1 MGFAVLH
8 MEKTSG
14 TDAAM
19 SAHIERTIK
28 PKNAVESMTHLNR
41 ELITFPD
48 GVENRTQAIQH
59 RLDTAGLTRKIGNN
73 QVRAIRVLLTGT
85 HEDMERITNE
95 GRLDGWC
102 NDNLKYLADT
112 FGRENIVS
120 AVLHM
125 DEQTPHIHATLVPIV
140 KGERKRKK
148 KEEQVKKRY
157 RKKPTDTARLCAD
170 EIMTR
175 AKLKSY
181 QDTYAQAMSGYGLQR
196 GIEGSEAKHITT
208 RQYYRDLVQQTEQ
221 LRTDIGQLRDRKETA
236 QEELRRA
243 KKMVQTEKLKGA
255 ATTAATNIAESVGSF
270 FGSNKVKTL
279 ERENSAL
286 HQVVAIH
293 EGTIE
298 TLQTKLH
305 TIQADHSRQLLDM
318 QQKHIKELQ
327 VRDTEHKKEV
337 SRLTVLLNKTLKW
350 FPQIKGMLNLER
362 LCLAVGFS
370 QEQTAILIMGKS
382 LEYSGELYSE
392 EHKRKFMAKEVKAK
406 VFSDKGKFVLTI
418 DLKPIGDWFKE
429 QFEKL
434 RQGVNIRQSPKQ
446 SRLKL

>member
-1 MGFAVLH
+1 MGYAVLH
-8 MEKTSG
+8 VEKTSG

-28 PKNAVESMTHLNR
+28 PKNADESRTHLNR

-48 GVENRTQAIQH
+48 GVESRTQAIQH

-95 GRLDGWC
+95 GRLDEWC
-102 NDNLKYLADT
+102 DDNLKYLSDT

-157 RKKPTDTARLCAD
+157 RKKPTGTARLCAD

-181 QDTYAQAMSGYGLQR
+181 QDTYAQAMSSYGLRR
-196 GIEGSEAKHITT
+196 GIDGSEAKHITT
-208 RQYYRDLVQQTEQ
+208 RQYYRDLIQQAEQ
-221 LRTDIGQLRDRKETA
+221 LRTDIGQLQDRKETA

-243 KKMVQTEKLKGA
+243 KKEVQTEKQKGA
-255 ATTAATNIAESVGSF
+255 ATTAAANIAESVGSL

-279 ERENSAL
+279 ERENAVLQNRISELENEAQEREKRQAKQIQEVKSAYEQQNRKL
-286 HQVVAIH
+286 SEFVDFVKLYFPYV
-293 EGTIE
+293 EKLMPTIKF
-298 TLQTKLH
+298 L
-305 TIQADHSRQLLDM
+305 
-318 QQKHIKELQ
+318 
-327 VRDTEHKKEV
+327 RDTLNFGDAVIRKLCTFKDV
-337 SRLTVLLNKTLKW
+337 S
-350 FPQIKGMLNLER
+350 IK
-362 LCLAVGFS
+362 
-370 QEQTAILIMGKS
+370 
-382 LEYSGELYSE
+382 GELYSCE
-392 EHKRKFMAKEVKAK
+392 F
-406 VFSDKGKFVLTI
+406 
-418 DLKPIGDWFKE
+418 
-429 QFEKL
+429 
-434 RQGVNIRQSPKQ
+434 N
-446 SRLKL
+446 

>member
-1 MGFAVLH
+1 MGYAVLH

-28 PKNAVESMTHLNR
+28 PKNADENRTHLNR
-41 ELITFPD
+41 ELIRFPN
-48 GVENRTQAIQH
+48 GVNNRIQAIQH

-85 HEDMERITNE
+85 HENMKRITNE
-95 GRLDGWC
+95 GRLDEWC
-102 NDNLKYLADT
+102 SDNLRYLADT

-175 AKLKSY
+175 VK
-181 QDTYAQAMSGYGLQR
+181 
-196 GIEGSEAKHITT
+196 
-208 RQYYRDLVQQTEQ
+208 
-221 LRTDIGQLRDRKETA
+221 KE
-236 QEELRRA
+236 
-243 KKMVQTEKLKGA
+243 VQTEKLKGA
-255 ATTAATNIAESVGSF
+255 ATTAATNIAESVGSL

-279 ERENSAL
+279 ERENAAL
-286 HQVVAIH
+286 HQVVATH
-293 EGTIE
+293 EETIE
-298 TLQTKLH
+298 TLQSQIQ
-305 TIQADHSRQLLDM
+305 TIQADHSRQVLAM

-327 VRDTEHKKEV
+327 VKEIEHKKEV
-337 SRLTVLLNKTLKW
+337 AGLTILLNKAVRW

-362 LCLAVGFS
+362 VCLAVGFS
-370 QEQTAILIMGKS
+370 QEQTAVLMMGKP

-392 EHKRKFMAKEVKAK
+392 EHKRKFMAKEVIAK
-406 VFSDKGKFVLTI
+406 VFSDNGKFILTI
-418 DLKPIGDWFKE
+418 DLQPIGAWFKE

-434 RQGVNIRQSPKQ
+434 KQGLNVRQSQ
-446 SRLKL
+446 FKL

>member
-1 MGFAVLH
+1 MGYAVLH

-28 PKNAVESMTHLNR
+28 PKNADENRTHLNR
-41 ELITFPD
+41 ELIRFPN
-48 GVENRTQAIQH
+48 GVNNRIQAIQH

-85 HEDMERITNE
+85 HENMKRITNE
-95 GRLDGWC
+95 GRLDEWC
-102 NDNLKYLADT
+102 SDNLRYLADT

-196 GIEGSEAKHITT
+196 GIDGSEAKHITT
-208 RQYYRDLVQQTEQ
+208 RQYYRDLMQQTEQ
-221 LRTDIGQLRDRKETA
+221 LRTDIGQLQDRKETA
-236 QEELRRA
+236 QEELKRA
-243 KKMVQTEKLKGA
+243 KKEVQTEKLKGA

-286 HQVVAIH
+286 QNRISELENEAQGREEWQAKQMQEMKSAYEQQNRKLSEFVDFVKLYFPYVEKLMPTIKFLRDALNFGDAVIRKLCTFKDVSIKGKLYSREFNQHFKVDKTVCSLKEDE
-293 EGTIE
+293 EGKFELNIDGVSHISWFRRKKDEFME
-298 TLQTKLH
+298 TLGMPTRKQNRGIKL
-305 TIQADHSRQLLDM
+305 
-318 QQKHIKELQ
+318 
-327 VRDTEHKKEV
+327 
-337 SRLTVLLNKTLKW
+337 
-350 FPQIKGMLNLER
+350 
-362 LCLAVGFS
+362 
-370 QEQTAILIMGKS
+370 
-382 LEYSGELYSE
+382 
-392 EHKRKFMAKEVKAK
+392 
-406 VFSDKGKFVLTI
+406 
-418 DLKPIGDWFKE
+418 
-429 QFEKL
+429 
-434 RQGVNIRQSPKQ
+434 
-446 SRLKL
+446 

>member
-1 MGFAVLH
+1 MGYAVLH
-8 MEKTSG
+8 VEKTSG

-28 PKNAVESMTHLNR
+28 PKNADESRTHLNR

-48 GVENRTQAIQH
+48 GVESRTQAIQH

-95 GRLDGWC
+95 GKLDEWC
-102 NDNLKYLADT
+102 DDNLKYLSDT

-157 RKKPTDTARLCAD
+157 RKKPTGTARLCAD

-181 QDTYAQAMSGYGLQR
+181 QDTYAQAMSSYGLRR
-196 GIEGSEAKHITT
+196 GIDGSEAKHITT
-208 RQYYRDLVQQTEQ
+208 RQYYRDLIQQAEQ
-221 LRTDIGQLRDRKETA
+221 LRTDIGQLQDRKETA

-243 KKMVQTEKLKGA
+243 KKEVQTEKLKGA
-255 ATTAATNIAESVGSF
+255 ATTAAANIAESVGSL

-279 ERENSAL
+279 ERENAVLQNRISELENEAQEREKRQAKQIQEVKSAYEQQNRKL
-286 HQVVAIH
+286 SEFVDFVKLYFPYV
-293 EGTIE
+293 EKLMPTIKF
-298 TLQTKLH
+298 L
-305 TIQADHSRQLLDM
+305 
-318 QQKHIKELQ
+318 
-327 VRDTEHKKEV
+327 RDTLNFGDAVIRKLCTFKDV
-337 SRLTVLLNKTLKW
+337 S
-350 FPQIKGMLNLER
+350 IK
-362 LCLAVGFS
+362 
-370 QEQTAILIMGKS
+370 
-382 LEYSGELYSE
+382 GELYSCEFNQHFKADKTVCSLKEDE
-392 EHKRKFMAKEVKAK
+392 E
-406 VFSDKGKFVLTI
+406 GKFELNI
-418 DLKPIGDWFKE
+418 DGVSHIRWFRRKKDE
-429 QFEKL
+429 FMETLGIPTK
-434 RQGVNIRQSPKQ
+434 RQNRGIN
-446 SRLKL
+446 L